1 MDQRI
6 FYAPEGSAALDAA
19 VDNLKKRGIA
29 FSHSPTKAVTHL
41 LLPVPCRED
50 VSSLLKKLSLDVT
63 VLGGF
68 LDRPELAGYRRF
80 DLLQDEA
87 YLWKNAQITAHCAVT
102 LAASLLPVTLEDLPV
117 LILGC
122 GRVGKCLAQ
131 LLRNCGASV
140 TIAARKAQ
148 DRAMLEA
155 LGHDA
160 EDTAD
165 LEVAGYRVIFNSVPA
180 PILSKAQMVHC
191 RPDCVKIELASKPG
205 IEGDDVIMAG
215 GLPGK
220 YAPESSGKLIA
231 RTVLRLC
238 AREETMS

>member
-6 FYAPEGSAALDAA
+6 FYAPEGAPALDAA
-19 VDNLKKRGIA
+19 VDSLKRRGIA
-29 FSHSPTKAVTHL
+29 FSQVPTKAVTHL

-50 VSSLLKKLSLDVT
+50 VSKLLKKLSLDVT
-63 VLGGF
+63 VIGGF
-68 LDRPELAGYRRF
+68 LDRPELAGYRRI

-102 LAASLLPVTLEDLPV
+102 VAASLLPVTLEDRPV
-117 LILGC
+117 LIC
-122 GRVGKCLAQ
+122 GWGRIGKCLAQ
-131 LLRNCGASV
+131 LLKNCGAVV
-140 TIAARKAQ
+140 TVAARKER
-148 DRAMLEA
+148 DRATLEA
-155 LGHDA
+155 LGYDA

-165 LEVAGYRVIFNSVPA
+165 LELAGYRVIFNTVPS
-180 PILSKAQMVHC
+180 PILSKSQLIHC

-205 IEGDDVIMAG
+205 IEGEDVILAG

-238 AREETMS
+238 AREEKMS